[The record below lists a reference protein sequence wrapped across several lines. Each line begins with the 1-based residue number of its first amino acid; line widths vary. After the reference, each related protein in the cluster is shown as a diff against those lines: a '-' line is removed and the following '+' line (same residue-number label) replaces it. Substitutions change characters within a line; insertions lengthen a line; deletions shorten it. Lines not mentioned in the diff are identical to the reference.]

1 MYYTQ
6 YSNCIN
12 CFCIYWFIEST
23 LYSRVETICSKL
35 DFLFTE
41 HLTRLSHTFA
51 FYCQIAI
58 FCSRFNP
65 IQHKLRILL
74 SKLSLRKQKIRIF
87 TVIKYSPAHKREY
100 FKLNFPNSKF
110 VLLKPSSENRDS
122 EALLRLLLASKNNSI
137 LGCALSTSHIIR
149 EYIICIIVYNDILYH
164 QVLLFSICC
173 LVDVL
178 ILYK

>member
-1 MYYTQ
+1 MCTVQ

-12 CFCIYWFIEST
+12 CFCIYSID
-23 LYSRVETICSKL
+23 LLKVETICSKL

-87 TVIKYSPAHKREY
+87 TVIKYLPAHKREY
-100 FKLNFPNSKF
+100 FKLNFPTSKF
-110 VLLKPSSENRDS
+110 LLLKPSSENRDS

-137 LGCALSTSHIIR
+137 LGCALSTSRIIR
-149 EYIICIIVYNDILYH
+149 EYIICMYNRIQWYTVSPSTVVYCT
-164 QVLLFSICC
+164 V
-173 LVDVL
+173 
-178 ILYK
+178 